1 MAASKDYQSQLQDL
15 SRKEAQASAQL
26 LAAERAREEASKMLA
41 EIEEKKKNAIFAA
54 LDSIKKRYFHRL
66 LGGRGVK
73 VLAPR
78 ATGVE
83 EATLGKVTTIPK
95 IADPNL
101 HEIEVTKIL
110 QNYSYVRIMYNTVIN
125 EYYYEVIEPKLLE
138 EEEEL
143 LGVLKDILVDSLEL
157 LEDADVKE
165 RETYLRRIV
174 DGLLRELNVTLH
186 PVSKERIMYFV
197 IRDFIRFSAIDVVM
211 IDPNV
216 EDVSCDGVGVPFYIY
231 HRKYGSIPSNLRF
244 ISEPELDQFVV
255 WLAQKSGKHISVA
268 QPMLDATIPDG
279 SRLQATLGKHVTKR
293 GSSFTIRRFKENPFT
308 PLDLIRFKTMSPDM
322 MAYMWLAIEN
332 GNSMLICGGT
342 ASGKTTT
349 LNAILLFI
357 PPQMKIVSIEDTRE
371 LNLPHENWVPL
382 LTRGGFGGK
391 SAATGRIAGEIDMFD
406 LLNAALRQRPQYL
419 MVGEVR
425 GPEAFVVFQ
434 AMATGKSAYTTFHAD
449 DVQSMVHRL
458 ENDPINLP
466 RALVAALDLV
476 LLQAQVKVGTDMTR
490 RVKALIE
497 IVGTDPESNELIT
510 NSAYTW
516 NPADDTFNYSGHSYV
531 YEKVMLARNWTQRRM
546 EQEVKRRIDIFD
558 YMRKINVQNYRE
570 VAKIVSSYYKDPDD
584 TMKGV
589 REALAQQAGPQLQGP
604 TGG

>member
-1 MAASKDYQSQLQDL
+1 MATTSGRDVREELEELTD
-15 SRKEAQASAQL
+15 KEARLRQRTATL
-26 LAAERAREEASKMLA
+26 RAEEAEAKRMLA
-41 EIEEKKKNAIFAA
+41 EVEEAKRSKINAA
-54 LDSIKKRYFHRL
+54 LDSLKKRYFSRL

-78 ATGVE
+78 VSGVE
-83 EATLGKVTTIPK
+83 ETTLGKVTTIPK
-95 IADPNL
+95 IVKKNL
-101 HEIEVTKIL
+101 REIEVLPIL
-110 QNYSYVRIMYNTVIN
+110 KNYSYVRILHDNLAN
-125 EYYYEVIEPKLLE
+125 EYFYEVIEPKLLE

-143 LGVLKDILVDSLEL
+143 LEVLKEILVESLEL
-157 LEDADVKE
+157 LEDATKE
-165 RETYLRRIV
+165 AKEQYLRRIV
-174 DGLLRELNVTLH
+174 EGLLRELGVQLH
-186 PVSKERIMYFV
+186 PVSKERVMYYV
-197 IRDFIRFSAIDVVM
+197 LRDFIRYGPIDVTM
-211 IDPNV
+211 IDTQV
-216 EDVSCDGVGVPFYIY
+216 EDISCDGVKVPFYIY

-244 ISEPELDQFVV
+244 DTSQELDSFVV
-255 WLAQKSGKHISVA
+255 WLAQRCGKHISVA
-268 QPMLDATIPDG
+268 QPMLDATVPDG
-279 SRLQATLGKHVTKR
+279 SRLQATLGMHVTKR
-293 GSSFTIRRFKENPFT
+293 GSSFTIRRFRENPFT
-308 PLDLIRFKTMSPDM
+308 PLDLVKFKTMSPEM
-322 MAYMWLAIEN
+322 MAYLWLAIEN
-332 GNSMLICGGT
+332 GQSMLICGGT

-391 SAATGRIAGEIDMFD
+391 SVATGKAAGEIDMFD
-406 LLNAALRQRPQYL
+406 LLTAALRQRPQYL

-449 DVQSMVHRL
+449 DVQAMVHRL

-466 RALVAALDLV
+466 RALVAALDIV

-531 YEKVMLARNWTQRRM
+531 YEKVSLARNWTQKRM
-546 EQEVKRRIDIFD
+546 EQEIKRRLDIFD
-558 YMRKINVQNYRE
+558 YMKKIGVQNYKD
-570 VAKIVSSYYKDPDD
+570 VARIVSSYYKDPEG
-584 TMKGV
+584 TIRVV
-589 REALAQQAGPQLQGP
+589 RETLAAQAQGGPKA
-604 TGG
+604 

>member
-1 MAASKDYQSQLQDL
+1 MLQ
-15 SRKEAQASAQL
+15 Q
-26 LAAERAREEASKMLA
+26 
-41 EIEEKKKNAIFAA
+41 IEEKKRNAIFAA

-66 LGGRGVK
+66 LGSKGVK

-78 ATGVE
+78 VKGVE

-95 IADPNL
+95 IVDPNL
-101 HEIEVTKIL
+101 HEIEVQPIL
-110 QNYSYVRIMYNTVIN
+110 PNYSYVRVLYNTMVN
-125 EYYYEVIEPKLLE
+125 EYFYEVIEPKLIE

-143 LGVLKDILVDSLEL
+143 LEVLKEILVESLEL
-157 LEDADVKE
+157 VEDVNPKE
-165 RETYLRRIV
+165 KETYLRRIV
-174 DGLLRELNVTLH
+174 DGLLRELGVNLH
-186 PVSKERIMYFV
+186 PVSKERIMYFI
-197 IRDFIRFSAIDVVM
+197 IRDFIRFSAVDVVM

-216 EDVSCDGVGVPFYIY
+216 EDVSCDGVNIPFYIY

-244 ISEPELDQFVV
+244 TSEQELDQFVV

-293 GSSFTIRRFKENPFT
+293 GSSFTIRRFRENPFT
-308 PLDLIRFKTMSPDM
+308 PLDLIRFKTMSLDM

-332 GNSMLICGGT
+332 GQSMLICGGT

-382 LTRGGFGGK
+382 LTRAGFGGK
-391 SAATGRIAGEIDMFD
+391 SASGRTAGEIDMFD
-406 LLNAALRQRPQYL
+406 LLSAALRQRPQYL

-425 GPEAFVVFQ
+425 GAEAFVVFQ

-531 YEKVMLARNWTQRRM
+531 YEKIMLARNWSQRRM

-558 YMRKINVQNYRE
+558 YMRKVGFANYRE
-570 VAKIVSSYYKDPDD
+570 VARIVSSYYKDPDD
-584 TMKGV
+584 TMKIV
-589 REALAQQAGPQLQGP
+589 RDALAQGQPP
-604 TGG
+604 SPGGMPPGR

>member
-1 MAASKDYQSQLQDL
+1 VAATEKDYRTEIEAL
-15 SRKEAQASAQL
+15 SRKEQEASAQL
-26 LAAERAREEASKMLA
+26 AAAEKARAEAAQML
-41 EIEEKKKNAIFAA
+41 EKIEEKKRSAIFAA

-66 LGGRGVK
+66 LGGKGVK

-78 ATGVE
+78 ASGVE
-83 EATLGKVTTIPK
+83 ESTLGMVTTIPK
-95 IADPNL
+95 LVDPNL
-101 HEIEVTKIL
+101 QEIEIAPVV
-110 QNYSYVRIMYNTVIN
+110 QNYSYVRVLYNTMLN
-125 EYYYEVIEPKLLE
+125 EYFYEVIEPKLVQE
-138 EEEEL
+138 EEDL
-143 LGVLKDILVDSLEL
+143 LEVLKEILVENLEL
-157 LEDADVKE
+157 LEDAGSKE
-165 RETYLRRIV
+165 RETYLRRVV
-174 DGLLRELNVTLH
+174 DGLLRELGVTLH
-186 PVSKERIMYFV
+186 PVSKERVMYFV
-197 IRDFIRFSAIDVVM
+197 LRDFIRYSAIDAVM
-211 IDPNV
+211 IDSNV
-216 EDVSCDGVGVPFYIY
+216 EDVSCDGVGIPFYIY
-231 HRKYGSIPSNLRF
+231 HRKYGSIPSNLKF
-244 ISEPELDQFVV
+244 TDAVELDQFVV
-255 WLAQKSGKHISVA
+255 WLAQKCGKHISVA

-308 PLDLIRFKTMSPDM
+308 PLDLIRFKTMSLDM
-322 MAYMWLAIEN
+322 MAYLWLAIES
-332 GNSMLICGGT
+332 GQSMLICGGT

-391 SAATGRIAGEIDMFD
+391 SAATGRAAGEIDMFD
-406 LLNAALRQRPQYL
+406 LLAAALRQRPQYL

-546 EQEVKRRIDIFD
+546 EQEVKRRIDIFE
-558 YMRKINVQNYRE
+558 YMKKVGMKNYRE
-570 VAKIVSSYYKDPDD
+570 VAKIVSSYYKDPDE
-584 TMKGV
+584 TMKVV
-589 REALAQQAGPQLQGP
+589 RDALAQRADGQPAA
-604 TGG
+604 